1 MQRFILSH
9 AGHHHLVA
17 ARAEEEIMKRYLC
30 WFMVFILSNT
40 VYAETRMVNVYAYTG
55 EIPDYLVRQFE
66 KETGI
71 KVNFSTYENNEI
83 MYAKIR
89 ASKRTGYDVI
99 MPSSYFVDRMSRQ
112 NILLKLDKDKLPN
125 RQHLAADFLHPA
137 YDPNGDYS
145 VPVIWGITGIFYNN
159 ASHDLGKPSSWND
172 LWDKRYYNKLMLL
185 DDSREVFSMALLTLG
200 YSANDSDPAH
210 IKQAFEKL
218 KTLMPNVKVFS
229 TDTVVSILI
238 DEDATI
244 GMAWNGDTFKAT
256 QENPNVKFVFPK
268 EGFVIWVDNFSIPA
282 NAPHPDEAYAFINFF
297 LRPDIAKTIALY
309 THFPITN
316 QSGQQLLPP
325 DIRNNPFVYPS
336 KEILKH
342 GQFQKDLSDDTLALY
357 EQYWEELKMSG

>member
-1 MQRFILSH
+1 M
-9 AGHHHLVA
+9 
-17 ARAEEEIMKRYLC
+17 LC
-30 WFMVFILSNT
+30 FSTLT
-40 VYAETRMVNVYAYTG
+40 HAETRMVNVYAYTG

-112 NILLKLDKDKLPN
+112 HLLLKLDPSKLPN
-125 RQHLAADFLHPA
+125 KKHLAPDFQHPA
-137 YDPNGDYS
+137 YDPKGEYS
-145 VPVIWGITGIFYNN
+145 VPTIWGITGIFYNTTN
-159 ASHDLGKPSSWND
+159 QDQGRLTSWND

-185 DDSREVFSMALLTLG
+185 DDSREVFSMALLSLG
-200 YSANDSDPAH
+200 YSANDSDPNH

-218 KTLMPNVKVFS
+218 KALMPNVKVFS

-238 DEDATI
+238 DEDATV

-256 QENPNVKFVFPK
+256 QENPHVQFIFPK
-268 EGFVIWVDNFSIPA
+268 EGFVIWVDNFSIPV
-282 NAPHPDEAYAFINFF
+282 NAPHPNEAYAFINFF
-297 LRPDIAKTIALY
+297 LRPDIAKAIALY

-316 QSGQQLLPP
+316 LSGQQLLPESV
-325 DIRNNPFVYPS
+325 RQNPVVYPS
-336 KEILKH
+336 KEILKK
-342 GQFQKDLSDDTLALY
+342 GQFQVDLSDETLALY
-357 EQYWEELKMSG
+357 EQYWEQLKISG